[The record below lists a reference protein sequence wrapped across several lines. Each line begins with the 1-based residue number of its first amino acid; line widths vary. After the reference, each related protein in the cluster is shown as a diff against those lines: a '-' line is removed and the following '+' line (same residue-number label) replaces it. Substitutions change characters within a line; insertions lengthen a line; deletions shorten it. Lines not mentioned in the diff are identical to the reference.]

1 METRTEPKSMMWLLW
16 VFGVAVILAIIVFT
30 VISFTGRN
38 YEKLISEKQQ
48 QIELL
53 QKRSADYEL
62 KMQEYRAKAKYLA
75 EGIIKSSS
83 KISAIKKDIQR
94 QKSIPISPP
103 ETTEETIRRLK
114 EAGFDPKVDC
124 K

>member
-1 METRTEPKSMMWLLW
+1 MMWLLW